1 MLPAIL
7 YGADHAYGKPASGT
21 EKTMEAISI
30 ADVANW
36 HAQWFK
42 PGSATLVVTGDT
54 TMAKVLPMLES
65 SFGGWKAGSAPAK
78 NVATVPRTAG
88 KQVYLIDK
96 PDAPQ
101 STIIAAH
108 ISEASGQ
115 PEDLAMEPV
124 MQNFGG
130 MATSR
135 MNRNLRLQKHWSYG
149 TQGVLTGMRG
159 QRVFM
164 VTAPVQTDKTK
175 ESMLEVVKEIR
186 GIAGERPIA
195 GEEFTNI
202 MRNMTSRLAGRFET
216 LGALEQAA
224 IRSLNF
230 NLPDNHWSNYA
241 ANMRKL
247 DEPTL
252 AAAAGK
258 FVKPG
263 EVVWLVVGDLRKIEA
278 GVREL
283 NLGTVTVLQA
293 DGTPAK

>member
-1 MLPAIL
+1 M
-7 YGADHAYGKPASGT
+7 D
-21 EKTMEAISI
+21 
-30 ADVANW
+30 
-36 HAQWFK
+36 Q
-42 PGSATLVVTGDT
+42 
-54 TMAKVLPMLES
+54 VLPMLEK

-78 NVATVPRTAG
+78 AVATVARSAG

-115 PEDLAMEPV
+115 PEDLAIEPV

-135 MNRNLRLQKHWSYG
+135 MNRNLRLEKHWSYG

-175 ESMLEVVKEIR
+175 ESMVEVAKEIR

-195 GEEFTNI
+195 GEEFSSI

-216 LGALEQAA
+216 LGALEAAA
-224 IRSLNF
+224 IRSLNL
-230 NLPDNHWSNYA
+230 NLPDNHWPNYA

-247 DEPTL
+247 DEPAL
-252 AAAAGK
+252 ATAAGK